1 MAKLQHFTPRVTAE
15 AIMTLDQDEL
25 RALDA
30 LVGYGVEPLIKHFYK
45 YMGEH
50 YLKPYEHGLRSFLKT
65 AAHASSGIRAVDE
78 AQRELDEW
86 KIEKG
91 RRRARAD
98 TTPALPKEA

>member
-15 AIMTLDQDEL
+15 AVMTLDQDEL

-30 LVGYGVEPLIKHFYK
+30 LVGYGVEELIDHFYRQ
-45 YMGEH
+45 MGKA
-50 YLKPYEHGLRSFLKT
+50 YLKPYEHGLRSFLRT
-65 AAHASSGIRAVDE
+65 AAHASSGIRAVDD

-91 RRRARAD
+91 RRKAAAA
-98 TTPALPKEA
+98 TSGPT